1 MSNERV
7 MLDLECPN
15 CDHITQVDVNV
26 AGLSMWQRG
35 ELIQNALP
43 ELNADEREA
52 LMTGICSDC
61 WDAMFSED

>member
-15 CDHITQVDVNV
+15 CDHITHVTVNV